1 MTAGVSRQMPGAAP
15 MRPSGARRLG
25 IAVLGV
31 ATVVV
36 GLFLLFHPYSAAR
49 TLALLIG
56 AGLVVGGVLE
66 MTAAWRAP
74 HRGPW
79 MALGAAL
86 AIVGVIAA
94 FWPRLTLGALA
105 LLTGLSLIVHGAC
118 RIGLAIVARREIPH
132 WGWLAVAG
140 VVSVVIGLLVLA
152 WPEATVLVLSLF
164 LGAQLALFGVVLTVG
179 AFLPAGDRTGL
190 PPAT

>member
-1 MTAGVSRQMPGAAP
+1 MSTPEVWLRGPVENVPPLLQP
-15 MRPSGARRLG
+15 
-25 IAVLGV
+25 V
-31 ATVVV
+31 A
-36 GLFLLFHPYSAAR
+36 H
-49 TLALLIG
+49 ALLQCREEIE
-56 AGLVVGGVLE
+56 AHVSPL
-66 MTAAWRAP
+66 TAEELWRAP

-164 LGAQLALFGVVLTVG
+164 LGAQLALFGVVLTIG

-190 PPAT
+190 PSAS